1 MNQAI
6 FREYDI
12 RGLADKDL
20 NDNDVYLL
28 GRALGTYFQNS
39 NTVVVGQD
47 VRLSSPRIF
56 KSLTRGINDS
66 GCDVVDIGVVPTP
79 GLYFSLFYY
88 DIGNGVMITASHNP
102 KEFNGFKICHN
113 KGTIYGQEIQKLRRL
128 AEEKKFSSGHGKIIK
143 KQIEEDYINYLL
155 KDINIDNKLKVA
167 VDTGNGTCGPIVEKI
182 LQRLHIE
189 HHILYKE
196 PDGNFPGHLP
206 DPVVVKYIQELIVLV
221 KKGNFSAGLGFD
233 GDGDRLG
240 VVDENGDIIWGDVL
254 LAIYAQELLQRMPGA
269 KIIFEVKCSRGLIE
283 RIEELGG
290 IPLMFKTGHSLIKA
304 KMKQEKAPLAGEMS
318 GHIFFADRY
327 FGFDD
332 ALYASLRLLEIL
344 SQGKK
349 LSELA
354 AQVPRYY
361 ATPEIRVETTEE
373 EKFKLVEAL
382 KTFFKKE
389 YKVIDIDGIRVDFGD
404 GWGLLR
410 PSNTQPVLVMRFE
423 AQTQARLNEIQKLF
437 LDKLEEYKKKGPEQK
452 EAL

>member
-354 AQVPRYY
+354 
-361 ATPEIRVETTEE
+361 
-373 EKFKLVEAL
+373 
-382 KTFFKKE
+382 
-389 YKVIDIDGIRVDFGD
+389 
-404 GWGLLR
+404 
-410 PSNTQPVLVMRFE
+410 
-423 AQTQARLNEIQKLF
+423 
-437 LDKLEEYKKKGPEQK
+437 
-452 EAL
+452 